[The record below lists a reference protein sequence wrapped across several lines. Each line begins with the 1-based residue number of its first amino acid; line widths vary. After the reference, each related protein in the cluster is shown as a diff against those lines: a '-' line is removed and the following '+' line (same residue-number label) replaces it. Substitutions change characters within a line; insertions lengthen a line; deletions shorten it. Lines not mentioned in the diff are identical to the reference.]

1 RHHRAVHEGR
11 ARMSL
16 NREGQAVFF
25 TRKGRMIAS
34 APPMRRSERPGASES
49 DPLPPPPSLP
59 PGELS
64 NGAARL
70 VDAAVPWELEAA
82 AREAVEVV
90 LDSA

>member
-1 RHHRAVHEGR
+1 
-11 ARMSL
+11 MSL

-25 TRKGRMIAS
+25 TRKGKMIAS

-64 NGAARL
+64 NGAARM

-82 AREAVEVV
+82 AREAVEMVG
-90 LDSA
+90 DPA